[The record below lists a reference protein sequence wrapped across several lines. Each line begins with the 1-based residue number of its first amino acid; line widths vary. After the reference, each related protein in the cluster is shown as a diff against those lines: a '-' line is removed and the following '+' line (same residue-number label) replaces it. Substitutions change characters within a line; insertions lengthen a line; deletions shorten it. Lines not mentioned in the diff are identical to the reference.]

1 MIYTKLYVKEKKE
14 TMASILISGEEK
26 HYITTGVE
34 EDFRNDGRTCE
45 DYRKVCVKTRVLSTT
60 NGSSEVTLV
69 IYFFFTF
76 YLCHLN
82 LNNYRMM
89 FRVLTVV
96 KCD

>member
-1 MIYTKLYVKEKKE
+1 MIFDLYKTLCKRKKKE
-14 TMASILISGEEK
+14 IMASILISGEEK

-69 IYFFFTF
+69 IYFFFYF
-76 YLCHLN
+76 LSLSH
-82 LNNYRMM
+82 
-89 FRVLTVV
+89 
-96 KCD
+96 

>member
-14 TMASILISGEEK
+14 IMASILISGEEK

-69 IYFFFTF
+69 IYFFLLSIFVT
-76 YLCHLN
+76 LI
-82 LNNYRMM
+82 
-89 FRVLTVV
+89 LTIITML
-96 KCD
+96 